1 MALLLRARLQL
12 FVRGKLKLFVHAR
25 LRLTPLAG
33 TLSLLS
39 RESLTPRP
47 GTLKLTILL
56 PRNDDQAPID
66 LTADFTRL
74 ALDTIA
80 YCTMSYR

>member
-12 FVRGKLKLFVHAR
+12 FVRGKLKLLVHAR

-33 TLSLLS
+33 TLSLIS
-39 RESLTPRP
+39 RESLTP
-47 GTLKLTILL
+47 TLKLTILL